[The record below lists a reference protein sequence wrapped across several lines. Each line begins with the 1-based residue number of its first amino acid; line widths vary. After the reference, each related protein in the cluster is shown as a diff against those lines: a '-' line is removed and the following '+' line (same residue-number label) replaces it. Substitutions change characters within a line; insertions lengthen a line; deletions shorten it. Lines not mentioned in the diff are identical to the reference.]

1 MKHPHT
7 QKNTNRY
14 KNQKRNSTSKKN
26 LRLVESRHF
35 PAFFSFVSIDPES
48 AIMFHIVCHRRSSIG
63 FRAHKN
69 NRKQITFVSSSVLF
83 GTGFYFFNFRF
94 FMIVLGFHTRDKKM
108 KNRSQFTTNSSK
120 IKFLITQKHIHT
132 TKKGRLTHR
141 KTKGNINKTKVFC
154 ARETKWFYFF
164 RFKFYYLRE

>member
-7 QKNTNRY
+7 QKKY
-14 KNQKRNSTSKKN
+14 KSLQESEAKQHFQKN

-48 AIMFHIVCHRRSSIG
+48 AIMFHIVCHRRNSIG

-83 GTGFYFFNFRF
+83 GTGFYFFNFRY
-94 FMIVLGFHTRDKKM
+94 FMIVLGFHTRDKNNEKP
-108 KNRSQFTTNSSK
+108 
-120 IKFLITQKHIHT
+120 LAIH
-132 TKKGRLTHR
+132 H
-141 KTKGNINKTKVFC
+141 
-154 ARETKWFYFF
+154 EQQ
-164 RFKFYYLRE
+164 